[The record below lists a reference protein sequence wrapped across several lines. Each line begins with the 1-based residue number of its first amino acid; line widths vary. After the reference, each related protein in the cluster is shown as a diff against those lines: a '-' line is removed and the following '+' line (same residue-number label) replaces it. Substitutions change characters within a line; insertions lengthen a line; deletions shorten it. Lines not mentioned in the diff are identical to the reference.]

1 MLWRLESFVPS
12 AVCHLRICVRNSHFH
27 WLRASRG
34 TDLQTLQRLAGC
46 RAARQLL
53 LPGTFSLSA
62 IAYDLA
68 IARPLAVFSS
78 RRCLEPADATG
89 HAIPLR
95 RLESSYKLLTGESPG
110 QKRKIRSLATVSRL
124 CLRPVP

>member
-1 MLWRLESFVPS
+1 MVWRRESFIPS

-68 IARPLAVFSS
+68 IARPLAVFA
-78 RRCLEPADATG
+78 RRRGLETAEATG
-89 HAIPLR
+89 HAIPW
-95 RLESSYKLLTGESPG
+95 
-110 QKRKIRSLATVSRL
+110 RSLELFLQDVANQA
-124 CLRPVP
+124 P

>member
-1 MLWRLESFVPS
+1 MLWRLESFIPS
-12 AVCHLRICVRNSHFH
+12 AVCHLRVCVRDSDFH

-53 LPGTFSLSA
+53 LPGTFSLPA

-68 IARPLAVFSS
+68 SARPVAVFA
-78 RRCLEPADATG
+78 RGLGLESAEATG
-89 HAIPLR
+89 HAIN
-95 RLESSYKLLTGESPG
+95 TGF
-110 QKRKIRSLATVSRL
+110 RL
-124 CLRPVP
+124 CQGNGRMSMARFW

>member
-1 MLWRLESFVPS
+1 MLWRLESVIPS
-12 AVCHLRICVRNSHFH
+12 AVCHLRVCLRNSHFH

-53 LPGTFSLSA
+53 LPGTFSLPA

-68 IARPLAVFSS
+68 IARPLAILAG
-78 RRCLEPADATG
+78 RLGLATAKATG
-89 HAIPLR
+89 NTVRGRGLDP
-95 RLESSYKLLTGESPG
+95 
-110 QKRKIRSLATVSRL
+110 IRPYSQSNH
-124 CLRPVP
+124 